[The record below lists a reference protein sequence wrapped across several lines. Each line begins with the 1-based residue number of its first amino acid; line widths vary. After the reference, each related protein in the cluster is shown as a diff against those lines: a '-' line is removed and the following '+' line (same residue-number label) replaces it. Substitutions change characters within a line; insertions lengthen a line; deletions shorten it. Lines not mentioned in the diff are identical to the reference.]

1 MRNLKKKKPVH
12 SREVHKYSPHP
23 GLKASKMKT
32 CALVIS
38 RVVIL
43 KTGFSLAFNHHCN
56 ITLHE
61 RKVKHLA
68 AEGILY
74 GQMVTFLS
82 KPISDTRFCSRGN
95 MNELSPQK
103 EILHLLFFLFAQ
115 MIKNGK
121 IPQCCS
127 SISCLSS
134 DTQCLLIQ
142 KKKKKCVV
150 LLQFF

>member
-1 MRNLKKKKPVH
+1 M
-12 SREVHKYSPHP
+12 
-23 GLKASKMKT
+23 

-134 DTQCLLIQ
+134 DTQCLLI
-142 KKKKKCVV
+142 KKKKEDFRVQYFSNFSDLSVLAETLKCR
-150 LLQFF
+150 LLPV